1 MLQIDNLTAWYGNL
15 AALKEVN
22 LSFAAGECAAILGH
36 NGAGKTTLLR
46 CAVGGL
52 RHVDGAVRIAG
63 AAIVPDAVARNVT
76 QGIGFVPQ
84 GHNVF
89 PNLSVEKNLS
99 LAGLGHDA
107 SLLKRVYTL
116 FPILDERRRQR
127 AGSLSG
133 GQQQMLAIGMALT
146 RRPKLLLLDEPTTG
160 LAPVIVK
167 SVFAS
172 LRDIASS
179 LGTTLLVVEQNV
191 QAVLEFAERAVVLK
205 SGRVEFDGPSETLRA
220 EKDLWALF

>member
-1 MLQIDNLTAWYGNL
+1 MLKIENLTAWYGNL
-15 AALKEVN
+15 AALKDIS
-22 LSFAAGECAAILGH
+22 LSLAPGERAALLGH

-46 CAVGGL
+46 CVVGGL
-52 RHVDGAVRIAG
+52 RRVDGTIDVAG
-63 AAIVPDAVARNVT
+63 KPVAPDAVARNVA

-107 SLLKRVYTL
+107 GLLKRVYTL

-172 LRDIASS
+172 LREIAGSM
-179 LGTTLLVVEQNV
+179 GTTLLVVEQNV
-191 QAVLEFAERAVVLK
+191 QAALDFAERAVVLK
-205 SGRVEFDGPSETLRA
+205 GGRVAYDGPSTKLRA
-220 EKDLWALF
+220 ESNLWELF

>member
-22 LSFAAGECAAILGH
+22 LSFAAGERAAILGH

-52 RHVDGAVRIAG
+52 RRVDGTVRIAG
-63 AAIVPDAVARNVT
+63 AAIVPDAVARNVS

-107 SLLKRVYTL
+107 GLLKRVYTL

-172 LRDIASS
+172 LREIASS

-191 QAVLEFAERAVVLK
+191 QAALEFAERAVVLK
-205 SGRVEFDGPSETLRA
+205 SGRVEFDGPSEKLRA
-220 EKDLWALF
+220 ERNLWDLF